1 MSEIGVYE
9 AKTNLTR
16 LLDRVEKGERIV
28 ITRHGRP
35 VAELA
40 PLRRQKPERVRM
52 AIKRLRAQRA
62 RLKPVGLTMKQLIA
76 EGRRF

>member
-1 MSEIGVYE
+1 MSEIGVSE

-40 PLRRQKPERVRM
+40 PLRRQNPERVRM

-62 RLKPVGLTMKQLIA
+62 RLEPVGLTMKQLIA

>member
-40 PLRRQKPERVRM
+40 PLRRQNPERVRM

-62 RLKPVGLTMKQLIA
+62 RLEPVGLTMKQLIA